1 MNTPRPSRRVVEP
14 IPFSRR
20 TLLGG
25 LVTAAV
31 ASAMPAR
38 ARATASGS
46 GADHQR
52 SARALQ
58 IRLEAAR
65 FEQQFPQA
73 AHPSNGDEDRF
84 VNRIGSY
91 SKGLPHDHRGE
102 VDGAAYASLLNA
114 LASGDPADF
123 ERITI
128 GDGTRLVNPQ
138 AGLAFDILGP
148 DSHALGMAPAPAFDS
163 AQQAAEIAENYWM
176 ALVRDVPFA
185 HYGNHPTT
193 IQAASDLSRF
203 RDFRAPRQAGNITPA
218 TLFRGVTPGDLT
230 GPYLSQFLWRR
241 TPIGAEQIDRQMHT
255 ALPGLD
261 YMTIYAEWLGAQNGR
276 PPASDFVLDGGQRYM
291 RNGRDLGAW
300 VRNDVI
306 FQAYFNAMLILLD
319 LGLALDEGNPYAR
332 SRTQQGFGT
341 FGEPHLT
348 TALCS
353 VTTRALKAVWFQKWF
368 VHRRLRPEAFAGRI
382 HNHVSKTAAYPI
394 HADIL
399 ASAVL
404 GEVSGRTGSYLLP
417 MAYPE
422 GAPQHPSYGAGH
434 ATVAGACVTILKA
447 FFDESAVLPG
457 TVEATPD
464 GFSLQPYGGAQ
475 LTVGGELN
483 KLASNVAF
491 GRNMAGVHWRSDAA
505 ESLRLGEE
513 VALRFLAEEKLCFN
527 EEFDGFS
534 LTRFDGTRVVV

>member
-1 MNTPRPSRRVVEP
+1 MSSSS
-14 IPFSRR
+14 PFSRR

-25 LVTAAV
+25 LATGVVAA
-31 ASAMPAR
+31 ALQLR
-38 ARATASGS
+38 AGAAASGS
-46 GADHQR
+46 GADHRR

-65 FEQQFPQA
+65 FEQQFPLP

-84 VNRIGSY
+84 SNRIGSY

-114 LASGDPADF
+114 LATRDPADF

-128 GDGTRLVNPQ
+128 GGDTRLVNPQ

-176 ALVRDVPFA
+176 ALARDVPFA

-203 RDFRAPRQAGNITPA
+203 RDARVPRHAGNITPA
-218 TLFRGVTPGDLT
+218 TLFRGVAPGDLT
-230 GPYLSQFLWRR
+230 GPYLSQFLWRQ
-241 TPIGAEQIDRQMHT
+241 TPIGAEEVDRQMHT
-255 ALPGLD
+255 AQPGLD
-261 YMTIYAEWLGAQNGR
+261 YLTIYAEWLAVQNGR
-276 PPASDFVLDGGQRYM
+276 SPASDFALEGLRRYM
-291 RNGRDLGAW
+291 RSGRDLGAW

-319 LGLALDEGNPYAR
+319 LRLPLDQGNPYAH
-332 SRTQQGFGT
+332 SRTQHGFGT
-341 FGEPHLT
+341 FGAPHIA

-382 HNHVSKTAAYPI
+382 HNHLSKTAAYPI
-394 HADIL
+394 HQDIL
-399 ASAVL
+399 TSAVL
-404 GEVSGRTGSYLLP
+404 GEVAGRTGSYLLP

-447 FFDESAVLPG
+447 FFDESAVLPDP
-457 TVEATPD
+457 VEATAD

-491 GRNMAGVHWRSDAA
+491 GRNIAGVHWRSDAS

-513 VALRFLAEEKLCFN
+513 LALRVLAEEKLCFN

-534 LTRFDGTRVVV
+534 LTRFDGTRIVV